1 MGNGP
6 HQSSGEIYMEN
17 FFAVPAAVRVPG
29 GEEYFAPLLVGQN
42 GLRVERIV
50 SWGHVTPEDAWYDQD
65 TDEWVLLVAGQ
76 ARLAFADGREVS
88 LAAGEQ
94 LFLPRGLRHRVVYT
108 SAPCIWLAIHAEH
121 LCCPSVSASAG
132 HSPEAS

>member
-1 MGNGP
+1 MK
-6 HQSSGEIYMEN
+6 N
-17 FFAVPAAVRVPG
+17 FFAVPDAVRTPG
-29 GEEYFAPLLVGQN
+29 SNECFTPLLTGEH

-50 SWGHVTPEDAWYDQD
+50 SWGHVTPEDTWYDQD

-88 LAAGEQ
+88 LAAGEE

-108 SAPCIWLAIHAEH
+108 STPCLWLAIHAEH
-121 LCCPSVSASAG
+121 LCCPPVSARRD
-132 HSPEAS
+132 HVPEAS